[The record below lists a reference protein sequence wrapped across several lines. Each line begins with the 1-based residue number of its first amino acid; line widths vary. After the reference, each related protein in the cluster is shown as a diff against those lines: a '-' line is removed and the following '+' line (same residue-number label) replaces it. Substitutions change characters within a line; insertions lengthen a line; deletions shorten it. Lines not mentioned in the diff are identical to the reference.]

1 MRRFSIIVLFII
13 FFVIIGKNSFAQ
25 DVSNKLQLLEIVISN
40 LVSRVESLEK
50 RINVLEKHLTGVTGE
65 TPSDVKSK
73 RRMDAEV
80 YSENFIQPPAMEG
93 YEDIGNGFF
102 VKNVRF
108 SPFGENVL
116 FTGEITNKSGKNY
129 RFAKFKVK
137 IYDDRGAFFKEEEF
151 TIPDIPKDSTKSFE
165 SMIIG
170 LPSAFI
176 SKYEISFVNK

>member
-1 MRRFSIIVLFII
+1 MKKISIFITSTLFFLIVT
-13 FFVIIGKNSFAQ
+13 GKAFAQ

-40 LVSRVESLEK
+40 LVSRVESLEN
-50 RINVLEKHLTGVTGE
+50 RINVLEKYLTGTGGG
-65 TPSDVKSK
+65 TPSDVIPKK
-73 RRMDAEV
+73 KMDAEIHREDIAKPLV
-80 YSENFIQPPAMEG
+80 MEG
-93 YEDIGNGFF
+93 YDDIGDGFF

-151 TIPDIPKDSTKSFE
+151 AIPDIPKESTRSFE
-165 SMIIG
+165 SMITG
-170 LPSAFI
+170 LQSAFI
-176 SKYEISFVNK
+176 SKYEIRLVK